1 MKKVFALVTLLV
13 AAAAVSFAQ
22 DTIAV
27 DVSDMDTDDQ
37 LAFMFFYGYEAI
49 LEECCKGA
57 FLAFDPDWNYIG
69 GWRTDQTPE
78 GFCTDVPTGTI
89 ATMQI
94 LPIGIAKTMFL
105 LLEDRETVAKMVG
118 LDCDGVYVCCLFLPE
133 DDMVVEAPAYNYG
146 RRLLDDEIVRHG
158 LEPSEFYAFMEGE
171 GVTLDGM
178 VYAMYGDTATASEI
192 VLDGMGRME
201 SKRAKAPLL
210 SSLKDPM
217 ALVCLGSLA
226 VLVVLVV
233 LLMVYNV
240 IVGRKLA
247 RADAQ
252 AERDEHNRQVE
263 D

>member
-1 MKKVFALVTLLV
+1 MKKTLLV
-13 AAAAVSFAQ
+13 SLLIATAALSFAQ
-22 DTIAV
+22 DAVAV
-27 DVSDMDTDDQ
+27 DVSDMDAEEQ

-49 LEECCKGA
+49 MEECCKGA

-105 LLEDRETVAKMVG
+105 LLGDRETVAKMVG
-118 LDCDGVYVCCLFLPE
+118 LDCDGVYACCLFLPHE
-133 DDMVVEAPAYNYG
+133 NMVLEAPAYNYG

-158 LEPSEFYAFMEGE
+158 LEPSEFYAFMENE

-178 VYAMYGDTATASEI
+178 VYAMYADTASASEI

-210 SSLKDPM
+210 STLRDPM
-217 ALVCLGSLA
+217 VLVCLGCLA
-226 VLVVLVV
+226 TLV
-233 LLMVYNV
+233 LLMVMLLVYNFLV
-240 IVGRKLA
+240 RRRLA
-247 RADAQ
+247 GADAQ
-252 AERDEHNRQVE
+252 AERDEHNSQVE
-263 D
+263 V